1 MATRQKDFLGKI
13 VSDAVNEVLP
23 KQAKPKK
30 VDEAYVVQSKTF
42 ETNTESLSDKTKTSH
57 QKLLDGYVK
66 TLNEVSAKLDSV
78 NRDESNPNHS
88 DFRSLKLDEV
98 YNLNAAFLHGLYF
111 ENIGDPKS
119 SITTDSLTYMR
130 LERDWGSFDAWQKD
144 FIACSIAARNGWAV
158 TCYNTFL
165 KRYVNVIVDLHNCNI
180 PMGCIPII
188 VMDCWEHSYY
198 RDYLT
203 DRKSYVFAMMRE
215 LNWTKIHTRFE
226 KAEKAA
232 KVLS

>member
-1 MATRQKDFLGKI
+1 MATRQNDFLGKI
-13 VSDAVNEVLP
+13 VSEAVNEVIP
-23 KQAKPKK
+23 KSAKPKK

-42 ETNTESLSDKTKTSH
+42 ETNTESLSEKTKASH

-78 NRDESNPNHS
+78 SRDDASPNHS
-88 DFRSLKLDEV
+88 EFRCLKLDESH
-98 YNLNAAFLHGLYF
+98 NLNAAFLHGLYF
-111 ENIGDPKS
+111 DNIGDPKS

-144 FIACSIAARNGWAV
+144 FIACSISSRNGWAV

-165 KRYVNVIVDLHNCNI
+165 KRYINVMVDLHNGNI
-180 PMGCIPII
+180 PMGCIPVI
-188 VMDCWEHSYY
+188 VMDCWEHAYY

-215 LNWTKIHTRFE
+215 INWTKVHARFE